1 MTLDLVLFRGVGCAL
16 AGAVVRDLGILGGLL
31 VCISASSLQ
40 GQAVISSWLG
50 NTRETSG
57 FSNPPDPSGAV
68 SETQVMVVT
77 NGRWAVY
84 DRSGTLQQGQSSLV
98 FWAAMGINL
107 PSPVDPRVL
116 YDPVT
121 DRWFTAAVEATGR
134 NVLVGVSKTSDP
146 RDGWNGFRV
155 NVALPSGSTSSGAD
169 FAMIGLNAGSLVVSA
184 NMGGTSPTIS
194 VANFPVAD
202 LVQAVPTVANAS
214 IFRELPFAV
223 NGFFLHPVNDLD
235 GSGGSGRATLYA
247 GSLSTGVG
255 LAYKQA
261 TVTGTGAAGAVFNG
275 NTANDTVSFPQS
287 RTIGFNPTEGAQPDG
302 ARSLDI
308 GSTVLLSQP
317 VMRNGTTWLAHSADE
332 TGDGLVD
339 IFWTQLAADGSVLQ
353 NGVIS
358 DPQRSLIFPSISLNE
373 AGDVLV
379 TTATTSASEYPG
391 SMAYIGRTVG
401 GVTSFGSMTGLVLY
415 EGTQSHQ
422 LINANNRNRWGDW
435 STTVPDPLDP
445 NRFWTFQQVVVP
457 ATGSTYSSNWGVQ
470 VSLIAL
476 PEASGGTVGLGAVG
490 LGLAWGV
497 FRRGRAVG

>member
-1 MTLDLVLFRGVGCAL
+1 MKSSAL
-16 AGAVVRDLGILGGLL
+16 GL
-31 VCISASSLQ
+31 
-40 GQAVISSWLG
+40 
-50 NTRETSG
+50 
-57 FSNPPDPSGAV
+57 
-68 SETQVMVVT
+68 
-77 NGRWAVY
+77 
-84 DRSGTLQQGQSSLV
+84 SLV
-98 FWAAMGINL
+98 
-107 PSPVDPRVL
+107 
-116 YDPVT
+116 T
-121 DRWFTAAVEATGR
+121 
-134 NVLVGVSKTSDP
+134 
-146 RDGWNGFRV
+146 
-155 NVALPSGSTSSGAD
+155 
-169 FAMIGLNAGSLVVSA
+169 
-184 NMGGTSPTIS
+184 PTIS

-202 LVQAVPTVANAS
+202 LVQAVPTVANAT

-261 TVTGTGAAGAVFNG
+261 TITGTGAAGAVFNG

-353 NGVIS
+353 SGVIS
-358 DPQRSLIFPSISLNE
+358 DPQRNLIFPSISLNE

-379 TTATTSASEYPG
+379 TTATTSATEYPG
-391 SMAYIGRTVG
+391 SMAYIGRMVG

-422 LINANNRNRWGDW
+422 LINANNRNRWGGLEHDGAGSAGFEPVLDLPAGGGAGDGQHVLVELGRAGDLDRGAGGVWRNGW
-435 STTVPDPLDP
+435 SGCGGSWAGVGLLPSRSGCGLNVGWPGCRIRGDAAGDPPPRHGRVLRLRGAARSSGVEGEAGD
-445 NRFWTFQQVVVP
+445 RGG
-457 ATGSTYSSNWGVQ
+457 AGGSTWG
-470 VSLIAL
+470 
-476 PEASGGTVGLGAVG
+476 
-490 LGLAWGV
+490 GV
-497 FRRGRAVG
+497 RGEL